1 MSSLAEKGAS
11 GTVRRRNNGAHVYSQ
26 SKNRVGA
33 QTASPDGASGGAPHG
48 GDVVQAGLWTRG
60 SRAAGVAGMAEAA
73 GKDLL
78 VLPAKTSGF
87 ILCQLLPE

>member
-1 MSSLAEKGAS
+1 M
-11 GTVRRRNNGAHVYSQ
+11 
-26 SKNRVGA
+26 
-33 QTASPDGASGGAPHG
+33 
-48 GDVVQAGLWTRG
+48 VQAGLWTRG

-73 GKDLL
+73 GKHLL